1 MHSQKEREKDGL
13 TCVAAAFKGSLKY
26 PFFAERKLNNNNAN
40 TKGTSSY
47 TSKAVLK
54 VDLKFKNVKTNANG

>member
-1 MHSQKEREKDGL
+1 MHSEKERDGL
-13 TCVAAAFKGSLKY
+13 TCVAAIFKGSLKY
-26 PFFAERKLNNNNAN
+26 PFFAERKLYNNAN

-54 VDLKFKNVKTNANG
+54 VDLKFKNVKTNANR